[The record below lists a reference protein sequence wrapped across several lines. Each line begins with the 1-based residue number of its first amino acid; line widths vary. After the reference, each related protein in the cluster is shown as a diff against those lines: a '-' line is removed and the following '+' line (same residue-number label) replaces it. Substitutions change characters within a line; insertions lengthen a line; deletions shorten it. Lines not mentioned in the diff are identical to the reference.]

1 MKSKNNKLENFTI
14 KIEMI
19 NNRIKYIIKITIIKN
34 QIKKECKNLL
44 QIVLHNVKQLYKTI
58 YTIKNQN
65 NNKIQF
71 NYLKK
76 WFKGIQ

>member
-44 QIVLHNVKQLYKTI
+44 
-58 YTIKNQN
+58 
-65 NNKIQF
+65 
-71 NYLKK
+71 
-76 WFKGIQ
+76 